1 MRILLGENVPKKLR
15 RAFPSYLVSTVTE
28 MGWAGIKNGELLKR
42 ADGVFDV
49 MMTVDK
55 IIQYQ
60 NYFTDKSIVL
70 VTFIVKH
77 NKIELLLPLVPAA
90 IAAIQA
96 ATPGQVINIP

>member
-1 MRILLGENVPKKLR
+1 MRLLLDENAPKKLK
-15 RAFPSYLVSTVTE
+15 RAFPNHVVSTVTE

-42 ADGVFDV
+42 AEGVFDV

-55 IIQYQ
+55 SIQYQ
-60 NYFTDKSIVL
+60 NNFTDKTIIL

-90 IAAIQA
+90 IMAIQT